1 MSASSKVRLAE
12 VAKLAQVS
20 EITVSRVVRGAAN
33 VSPDTVRRVEEALE
47 QTGYVRNRL
56 AGSFGGRTSN
66 QIAVILPSLSNI
78 VFPDVLYGLEER
90 LETAGY
96 HPILGVSNYDTARE
110 ARLIAGLLEW
120 QPAGLVIATT
130 DLSPKA
136 RTLLTRA
143 PCPVVEI
150 MEIDADPVDM
160 AVGLSQVQAGKSM
173 AYYLL
178 GRGYDSFGYIGHD
191 LTRDRR
197 AVARRDGFRAAL
209 REAGLDF
216 ETSLEEAAPTSVA
229 LGRKLTARMLDAGA
243 PRLIYYSNDDMAMGG
258 QFEALARGLSMP
270 DTLALAGFNGL
281 DLGQAAPIPL
291 TTVESRRG
299 EIGAMAADQILKRLA
314 GEQTARSVDIGF
326 KLISGASA

>member
-12 VAKLAQVS
+12 VAQLAQVS

-33 VSPDTVRRVEEALE
+33 VSPETVQRVEKALE

-90 LETAGY
+90 LDASGY
-96 HPILGVSNYDTARE
+96 HPILGISNYDAERE
-110 ARLIAGLLEW
+110 TRLIASLLEW
-120 QPAGLVIATT
+120 QPAGIVIATAN
-130 DLSPKA
+130 LSQRA
-136 RTLLTRA
+136 RILLTRA

-150 MEIDADPVDM
+150 MEIDTDPVDM
-160 AVGLSQVQAGKSM
+160 AVGISQVQAGKSI

-178 GRGYDSFGYIGHD
+178 GRGYTSFGYIGHD

-197 AVARRDGFRAAL
+197 AAARRAGFRSAL
-209 REAGLDF
+209 QEAGF
-216 ETSLEEAAPTSVA
+216 EFDQVLEAGGTSSVT
-229 LGRKLTARMLDAGA
+229 LGRQLTAEMLSMGA

-258 QFEALARGLSMP
+258 QFEALARGMAVP
-270 DTLALAGFNGL
+270 DTLALASFNGL

-291 TTVESRRG
+291 TTVGSRRG
-299 EIGAMAADQILKRLA
+299 EIGTAAADQILKRLA
-314 GEQTARSVDIGF
+314 GEDTSRFIDVGF
-326 KLISGASA
+326 KLIPGASA